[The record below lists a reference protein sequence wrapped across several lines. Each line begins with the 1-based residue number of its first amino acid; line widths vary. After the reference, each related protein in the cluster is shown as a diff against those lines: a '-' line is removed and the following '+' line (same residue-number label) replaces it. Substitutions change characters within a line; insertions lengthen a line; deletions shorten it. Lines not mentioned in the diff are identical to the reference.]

1 MKQEVVGHKILIIQC
16 DCGHL
21 HSNLIAC
28 ARHKVIDEIVVPQTS
43 TKDKPEES
51 DLKKKESKSTVHV
64 VFIVQLP
71 RKAGGTNFV
80 GFQGGDW
87 LSVHLDDLRP
97 LKANELSFQ
106 SAIQCSISEI
116 FNTMYQ
122 SVTSA
127 ASEKEFEPVPSEEDI
142 VPVPS
147 KEDIEPVPSEK
158 DIEPVASEED
168 IEPVPSEEDI
178 EPVQSEEGIEPVP
191 SEEDIEPVPSEED
204 IEPVRSEEGVEPVR
218 SKEDIEPVPSEE
230 DIEPVPSEED
240 IEPVPSEDDIEP
252 VQSEEGI
259 EPVPSE
265 EDIEPVRSEE
275 GIEPVRSKEDI
286 EPVPSLGNSWTLD
299 VTRNKFQF
307 VSFNAN
313 RRLRD
318 LIQMACSWLYDT
330 EQNRERTTKRISIL
344 ADLIPT
350 ESTKG

>member
-1 MKQEVVGHKILIIQC
+1 MEQEIDGHKILIIQC

-43 TKDKPEES
+43 TKEVKTEDIENKES
-51 DLKKKESKSTVHV
+51 DSKKKESKSTVHV

-87 LSVHLDDLRP
+87 WSVHLDDLRP
-97 LKANELSFQ
+97 LKENELSFQ
-106 SAIQCSISEI
+106 NAIQCSISEI
-116 FNTMYQ
+116 FNSMYQ

-127 ASEKEFEPVPSEEDI
+127 ASEKEFEPVSSEEEI
-142 VPVPS
+142 EPLSS
-147 KEDIEPVPSEK
+147 KEEIEPVTSEH
-158 DIEPVASEED
+158 
-168 IEPVPSEEDI
+168 
-178 EPVQSEEGIEPVP
+178 GIENST
-191 SEEDIEPVPSEED
+191 SEQEIEQLEHSQNQ
-204 IEPVRSEEGVEPVR
+204 SL
-218 SKEDIEPVPSEE
+218 SL
-230 DIEPVPSEED
+230 
-240 IEPVPSEDDIEP
+240 DD
-252 VQSEEGI
+252 S
-259 EPVPSE
+259 
-265 EDIEPVRSEE
+265 R
-275 GIEPVRSKEDI
+275 
-286 EPVPSLGNSWTLD
+286 TLD
-299 VTRNKFQF
+299 VTKNRLQP

-344 ADLIPT
+344 TDLIPT

>member
-1 MKQEVVGHKILIIQC
+1 MEQEIIGHKILIIQC

-43 TKDKPEES
+43 TKGDKAEDINDKVNNES
-51 DLKKKESKSTVHV
+51 ASRKTEHSTVHV

-80 GFQGGDW
+80 GFQGGNW

-97 LKANELSFQ
+97 LKENELSFQ

-116 FNTMYQ
+116 FYSMYQ
-122 SVTSA
+122 SVTSTT
-127 ASEKEFEPVPSEEDI
+127 SENKLEPVPSER
-142 VPVPS
+142 
-147 KEDIEPVPSEK
+147 KIEPISSEHEVEPSTFEQK
-158 DIEPVASEED
+158 VESSTSEQNFESSTSELEIEPSTSEQNVDSLTSEQK
-168 IEPVPSEEDI
+168 IEPSTSEQEIKNPISSLNQSMSLDVP
-178 EPVQSEEGIEPVP
+178 Q
-191 SEEDIEPVPSEED
+191 
-204 IEPVRSEEGVEPVR
+204 
-218 SKEDIEPVPSEE
+218 
-230 DIEPVPSEED
+230 
-240 IEPVPSEDDIEP
+240 
-252 VQSEEGI
+252 
-259 EPVPSE
+259 
-265 EDIEPVRSEE
+265 
-275 GIEPVRSKEDI
+275 
-286 EPVPSLGNSWTLD
+286 TLD
-299 VTRNKFQF
+299 VARSKLQS

-344 ADLIPT
+344 TDLIPT

>member
-1 MKQEVVGHKILIIQC
+1 MEQEIVGHKILIIQC

-43 TKDKPEES
+43 TKEDKPE
-51 DLKKKESKSTVHV
+51 DINSKAKNGSAARKTEYSTVHV

-97 LKANELSFQ
+97 LKENELSFQ

-116 FNTMYQ
+116 FNSMYQ

-127 ASEKEFEPVPSEEDI
+127 ASESKFEPGPLGQDNEVLSSEQKVGSSTDEQNIELSTNEQNVEPSINEQNVEL
-142 VPVPS
+142 S
-147 KEDIEPVPSEK
+147 ANEKIEPSTNEQKVKFSTDEQEAECSQNHSLSL
-158 DIEPVASEED
+158 DIS
-168 IEPVPSEEDI
+168 
-178 EPVQSEEGIEPVP
+178 
-191 SEEDIEPVPSEED
+191 
-204 IEPVRSEEGVEPVR
+204 
-218 SKEDIEPVPSEE
+218 
-230 DIEPVPSEED
+230 
-240 IEPVPSEDDIEP
+240 
-252 VQSEEGI
+252 
-259 EPVPSE
+259 
-265 EDIEPVRSEE
+265 
-275 GIEPVRSKEDI
+275 
-286 EPVPSLGNSWTLD
+286 TLD
-299 VTRNKFQF
+299 VTRNRFQS

-344 ADLIPT
+344 TDLIPT

>member
-1 MKQEVVGHKILIIQC
+1 MEQEIVGHKILIIQC

-43 TKDKPEES
+43 TKEDKPE
-51 DLKKKESKSTVHV
+51 DINSKAKNGSAARKTEYSTVHV

-97 LKANELSFQ
+97 LKENELSFQ

-116 FNTMYQ
+116 FNSMYQ

-127 ASEKEFEPVPSEEDI
+127 ASESKFEPGPLGQDNEVLSSEQ
-142 VPVPS
+142 
-147 KEDIEPVPSEK
+147 K
-158 DIEPVASEED
+158 
-168 IEPVPSEEDI
+168 
-178 EPVQSEEGIEPVP
+178 
-191 SEEDIEPVPSEED
+191 
-204 IEPVRSEEGVEPVR
+204 VRSSTDEQNIELSTNEQNVEPSTNEQKVKF
-218 SKEDIEPVPSEE
+218 STDEQEAECS
-230 DIEPVPSEED
+230 
-240 IEPVPSEDDIEP
+240 
-252 VQSEEGI
+252 QNH
-259 EPVPSE
+259 
-265 EDIEPVRSEE
+265 
-275 GIEPVRSKEDI
+275 
-286 EPVPSLGNSWTLD
+286 SLSLDVSQTLD
-299 VTRNKFQF
+299 VTRNRFQS

-344 ADLIPT
+344 TDLIPT
-350 ESTKG
+350 ESTRG